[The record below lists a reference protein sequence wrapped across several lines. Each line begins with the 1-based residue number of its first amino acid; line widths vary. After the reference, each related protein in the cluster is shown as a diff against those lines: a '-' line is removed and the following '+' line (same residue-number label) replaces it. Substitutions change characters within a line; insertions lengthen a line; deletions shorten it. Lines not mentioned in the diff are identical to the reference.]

1 MGLELQGSN
10 TSLPGTQHFP
20 TTPQLFWAILM
31 YYYLHYYLTFLF
43 KWKHLKKL
51 KSELEN
57 IKGQYNKEYV
67 EYANQM
73 LEKYSGTIED
83 RQAFSMMVN
92 EKIKKLK

>member
-20 TTPQLFWAILM
+20 TTPQLFWAISM

-51 KSELEN
+51 NLSPCSYGCEIMEFVFTFSISSN
-57 IKGQYNKEYV
+57 I
-67 EYANQM
+67 
-73 LEKYSGTIED
+73 L
-83 RQAFSMMVN
+83 
-92 EKIKKLK
+92 